1 MSKKVITFYDSE
13 KQSHDFPIITPDYGT
28 CSTASNTSAKVVIC
42 DDFSLFT
49 GAEITVKFTN
59 VPTTD
64 TITLNVNNSGA
75 KNVDF
80 SACGNKPYDE
90 IKANGCYGFVYDGT
104 SWIYKGSGK
113 GASKEELERLHYYG
127 NKDIIQSDESYFTV
141 NSTGETITGLTDTGK
156 TQTELV
162 IPYKINGKKITTLFS
177 SSDGSSGP
185 PVSILDGNDVITKV
199 VIPKSVTT
207 LGRGAFFNR
216 SSLTSINIPNSV
228 TSIGE
233 GVFSSCSS
241 LTSINITNSV
251 TSIGYSAFVGCS
263 SLTSINIPNSVTSIG
278 AGAFYGCTNLKIYCE
293 QGSYAET
300 YAKENNIPVI
310 YTDVKADS
318 LVNNILDDTGTGSIH
333 QKFDGNSTFDFTGK
347 NPNATSLDP
356 TLTGNINKGAT
367 GNYAS
372 SFGGKSAAMGKRSL
386 AEGTTT
392 IAKGNYSHAE
402 GDNSVALGNDSH
414 AEGYMTVSKG
424 EQSHAEGIRTVSK
437 GTSSHTEGYET
448 ESSGAYSHAEGEITK
463 STGEASHAEGF
474 KTESAGL
481 YSHAE
486 GNNSK
491 VLTSLPSSGSTGSSS
506 NTGDNGQSGT
516 TTDDNWNVDE
526 HFGEAAHVEGADN
539 IAIGFASHAEG
550 VNNKAHG
557 HYAHTEGIKNIAGL
571 ETKEGIILAPHAEGY
586 NTTASGNYSHTEG
599 YTTEASGSNSHAE
612 GDQTVASGTSSHA
625 EGHNTRASRDYSHSE
640 GSDTVASGTSSHAE
654 GGGTKASGDY
664 SHAEG
669 EGTIASKKNQ
679 HVQGKFNIEDTT
691 NNYAHIIGNGSN
703 IDLRSNAHTVDW
715 NGNAW
720 YAGDIKVGGNSY
732 SDQNAKVLATKD
744 YVDDAINASSSGEAT
759 NVSTVKTCTGDEL
772 ISITSPAVG
781 SIRYVSIAGTGDN
794 VSITPG
800 LYFYLDSWKKVAIED
815 TAIIS
820 NEFVSGGD
828 STSINN

>member
-1 MSKKVITFYDSE
+1 MSNKILRHGHASDTAANWSINN
-13 KQSHDFPIITPDYGT
+13 PI
-28 CSTASNTSAKVVIC
+28 
-42 DDFSLFT
+42 L
-49 GAEITVKFTN
+49 
-59 VPTTD
+59 
-64 TITLNVNNSGA
+64 
-75 KNVDF
+75 
-80 SACGNKPYDE
+80 
-90 IKANGCYGFVYDGT
+90 
-104 SWIYKGSGK
+104 GK
-113 GASKEELERLHYYG
+113 GEIA
-127 NKDIIQSDESYFTV
+127 IES
-141 NSTGETITGLTDTGK
+141 DTGK
-156 TQTELV
+156 F
-162 IPYKINGKKITTLFS
+162 KFGNGV
-177 SSDGSSGP
+177 DNY
-185 PVSILDGNDVITKV
+185 NDIDY
-199 VIPKSVTT
+199 
-207 LGRGAFFNR
+207 
-216 SSLTSINIPNSV
+216 SLS
-228 TSIGE
+228 
-233 GVFSSCSS
+233 
-241 LTSINITNSV
+241 
-251 TSIGYSAFVGCS
+251 
-263 SLTSINIPNSVTSIG
+263 
-278 AGAFYGCTNLKIYCE
+278 
-293 QGSYAET
+293 
-300 YAKENNIPVI
+300 
-310 YTDVKADS
+310 S

-333 QKFDGNSTFDFTGK
+333 QKFDGDGTFDFTGK

-392 IAKGNYSHAE
+392 IAKGNYSHVE

-463 STGEASHAEGF
+463 STGEASHTEGF

-491 VLTSLPSSGSTGSSS
+491 VLTSLPSNSTDSSS
-506 NTGDNGQSGT
+506 DTGDNGQSGT

-539 IAIGFASHAEG
+539 VAIGFASHAEG

-571 ETKEGIILAPHAEGY
+571 ETEKGIILAPHAEGY
-586 NTTASGNYSHTEG
+586 NTKAFGNYSHSEG

-612 GDQTVASGTSSHA
+612 GDQTVASGASSHA
-625 EGHNTRASRDYSHSE
+625 EGHNTNASSDYSHSE
-640 GSDTVASGTSSHAE
+640 GSDTIASGASSHAE

-664 SHAEG
+664 SHTEG
-669 EGTIASKKNQ
+669 EGTIASKRNQ

-691 NNYAHIIGNGSN
+691 NNYAHIVGNGSN

-732 SDQNAKVLATKD
+732 SDENAKTLATQDYVDNKYSNIDLSNYYTKSNVDELLAKKINTADSGFDYIIKSADDFTLTTYQSKRIYLINNVTIPKNITFRYCDIISSFKSISSEAYDIKFIDCTINNVNFTIDNNFVDENSPGSNFTNCTLNNCGIMWGRGIYTNNISSCNFINCTLSLPSLGSSPSIDGFTTFTDCKFIFDSEQYPLYLNSNAKVFMSGVLFNND
-744 YVDDAINASSSGEAT
+744 YSDAYTEIQSSETSGITALLCMVGCSST
-759 NVSTVKTCTGDEL
+759 NERAIKIQNNIEVKVNTDLNFLTTQ
-772 ISITSPAVG
+772 SV
-781 SIRYVSIAGTGDN
+781 
-794 VSITPG
+794 
-800 LYFYLDSWKKVAIED
+800 
-815 TAIIS
+815 
-820 NEFVSGGD
+820 
-828 STSINN
+828 